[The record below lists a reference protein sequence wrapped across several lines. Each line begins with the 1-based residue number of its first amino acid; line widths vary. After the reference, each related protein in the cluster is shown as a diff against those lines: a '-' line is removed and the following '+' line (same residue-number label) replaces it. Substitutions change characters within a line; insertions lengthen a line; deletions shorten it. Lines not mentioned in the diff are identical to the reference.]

1 MYQSWG
7 RTKPC
12 SAGRAQSFFHRFH
25 KSDSGATALE
35 FGFVAAPFLLL
46 MIAIIEVALVYFA
59 SFSLEN
65 AVDQA
70 GRLIRT
76 GQAQTQGFSETQF
89 KQSVCE
95 NVAGLGDCMAGLK
108 IDVKKF
114 DDFGGISMDD
124 PLTGEGEL
132 RDDFGYDPGA
142 GGDVVVVRAFYE
154 WDLTTAIPGT
164 LGNMAN
170 GSRLIAAVATF
181 RNEPF
186 DN

>member
-1 MYQSWG
+1 MYQSRDRIPPRSTG
-7 RTKPC
+7 NALRLLD
-12 SAGRAQSFFHRFH
+12 RFR
-25 KSDSGATALE
+25 KADSGATALE
-35 FGFVAAPFLLL
+35 FGLVATPFLIL
-46 MIAIIEVALVYFA
+46 MIAIMEVALVYFA
-59 SFSLEN
+59 NFSMEN

-70 GRLIRT
+70 GRLVRT
-76 GQAQTQGFSETQF
+76 GQAQQQGFSQSQF
-89 KQSVCE
+89 KQSICDK
-95 NVAGLGDCMAGLK
+95 VAGLGDCMGGLK
-108 IDVKKF
+108 VEVKKF
-114 DDFGGISMDD
+114 NNFGGISLDD
-124 PLTGEGEL
+124 PLTGEGAL

-154 WDLTTAIPGT
+154 WNLTSAIPGT